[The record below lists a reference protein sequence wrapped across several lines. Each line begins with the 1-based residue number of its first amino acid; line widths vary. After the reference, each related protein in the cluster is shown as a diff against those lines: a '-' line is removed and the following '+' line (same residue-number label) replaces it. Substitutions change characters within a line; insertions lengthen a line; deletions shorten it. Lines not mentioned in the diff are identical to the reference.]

1 MSEDVRRQAKEFL
14 YTEADLLDDWQL
26 HDWLKLFTDDCR
38 YWVPSN
44 TDDYDPESQASLI
57 YMDRIRLEDLVIR
70 LLNSATHC
78 QVPRSRTRRIIGNI
92 RVQSKDEEELHVSS
106 NFIICEVR
114 LNRDRLL
121 GGRCDH
127 FLRIEN
133 GHWSIR
139 MKKVTLVDNNVPLTN
154 LSILL

>member
-26 HDWLKLFTDDCR
+26 HEWLRLFTDDCR
-38 YWVPSN
+38 YWMPSN
-44 TDDYDPESQASLI
+44 TDDYDPESQASLV
-57 YMDRIRLEDLVIR
+57 YMDRNCLEDHVFH
-70 LLNSATHC
+70 LLSSATHC

-92 RVQSKDEEELHVSS
+92 RVRSEDKGKVHVSS

-127 FLRIEN
+127 FFQIEN
-133 GHWSIR
+133 SHWSIR

-154 LSILL
+154 LSILF

>member
-1 MSEDVRRQAKEFL
+1 M
-14 YTEADLLDDWQL
+14 
-26 HDWLKLFTDDCR
+26 
-38 YWVPSN
+38 PSN
-44 TDDYDPESQASLI
+44 TDDYDPESQASLV

-154 LSILL
+154 LSFLL